1 MNLVTLAWRNVLRQK
16 RRTLT
21 SMSALVVG
29 FTALVVFQG
38 YLAQTMV
45 GYRDKTVGS
54 GLGHLQVAS
63 PGYFDAEFSPYR
75 YALADQGALTQAW
88 ESDPRVAAVIPS
100 TGFTAVAGAGGPSV
114 TLLVKAYPSAAM
126 AFGGDRAEDRREGQF
141 QLGPLVAG
149 SWAPGPGADQGED
162 GTGRI
167 VLGETAARILN
178 VGVGSVV
185 TLMVLLPGGLN
196 GRDFTVAGVYR
207 SPGQD
212 KIFAFTDFESA
223 QSFTGMASAP
233 VLHILARHA
242 EDAPALATA
251 VEGYEVRTYLQ
262 LAPFYG
268 QVQTMFGGFLAV
280 IRSILLLVTLFL
292 LANTMNRI
300 VLERM
305 REWGTLRALGTKG
318 RDILALVVL
327 EGAFQGFLGAV
338 LGIVGGLVVSLVVNL
353 FGGIPYVNGDEVYA
367 IRVAPD
373 AATVWWTL
381 VPVVATAALAA
392 LVPAWR
398 AVRLQPAQALRFV

>member
-21 SMSALVVG
+21 SLSALVVG

-45 GYRDKTVGS
+45 GFRDQTVWS
-54 GLGHLQVAS
+54 GLGHLQVAQ
-63 PGYFDAEFSPYR
+63 PGYFDDGEFSPYR
-75 YALADQGALTQAW
+75 YALADQDALTRSWQAN
-88 ESDPRVAAVIPS
+88 PRVAAVIPS
-100 TGFTAVAGAGGPSV
+100 TGFTAIASAGGPSV
-114 TLLVKAYPSAAM
+114 TLLVKAYPAAFL
-126 AFGGDRAEDRREGQF
+126 AFGGRPGGQQF

-149 SWAPGPGADQGED
+149 SWTAPGSPDQGGD
-162 GTGRI
+162 RI
-167 VLGETAARILN
+167 VLGETAARVLHA
-178 VGVGSVV
+178 GVGSVV
-185 TLMVLLPGGLN
+185 TLMVLLPGGALD
-196 GRDFTVAGVYR
+196 GRDFTVAAVYR
-207 SPGQD
+207 SPGRD
-212 KIFAFTDFESA
+212 KIFAFTDFASA
-223 QSFTGMASAP
+223 QSFTRLGAAP
-233 VLHILARHA
+233 VLHILGR
-242 EDAPALATA
+242 DADAVLAATDPATTA
-251 VEGYEVRTYLQ
+251 AGYEVRTYLQ

-305 REWGTLRALGTKG
+305 KEWGTLRALGTKG

-373 AATVWWTL
+373 AATLGWTL
-381 VPVVATAALAA
+381 VPVVATAAVAA

-398 AVRLQPAQALRFV
+398 AVKLSPAQALRFV